1 VVLAKQAAA
10 DGEIAYQS
18 EILAAMVG
26 TVLDGRYRLDEKLG
40 QGGIGVVYRAVH
52 LRTSRTVAVKVLL
65 PEWAQAGGMSARFE
79 REARAAGFLKHP
91 NIVEVIALGR
101 VEDGPLY
108 LVMELCEGRSVG
120 DALEDGRFAPRRAL
134 AVARQA
140 LEGVGFAHQ
149 HGFIHRDLKPD
160 NLMLVGQPGVEVV
173 KILDFG
179 LVKLVGLAAAEL
191 GEEKLTATGMVFG
204 TPVYMAPEQAL
215 GRGVDHRADLYAIA
229 LILFEMLCGDPPFYS
244 DESSAVLRM
253 HLAAPRPRLAE
264 RGLTSAPAALE
275 AAVARALAVKAD
287 DRFQTA
293 GEMLAALDAAAAT
306 LAD

>member
-1 VVLAKQAAA
+1 VNLEKQRLRT
-10 DGEIAYQS
+10 GEIEYES
-18 EILAAMVG
+18 VDTRSVIG
-26 TVLDGRYRLDEKLG
+26 TLLDGRYRLEEKLG

-52 LRTSRTVAVKVLL
+52 VRTGRTVAVKVLL

-91 NIVEVIALGR
+91 NIAEVIALGR

-108 LVMELCEGRSVG
+108 LVMELCSGESVG
-120 DALEDGRFAPRRAL
+120 DALADGVFAPPRAL
-134 AVARQA
+134 AVTRQA
-140 LEGVGFAHQ
+140 LQGVGFAHQ

-160 NLMLVGQPGVEVV
+160 NLMLVGEPGRDVV

-215 GRGVDHRADLYAIA
+215 GRGVDHRADLYALG
-229 LILFEMLCGDPPFYS
+229 LILFEMLCGMPPFYS
-244 DESSAVLRM
+244 EESSAVLRM

-264 RGLTSAPAALE
+264 RGLANATPELE
-275 AAVARALAVKAD
+275 ALVARALAVRAD
-287 DRFQTA
+287 DRFA
-293 GEMLAALDAAAAT
+293 SAADMISALDVAAGSM
-306 LAD
+306 

>member
-1 VVLAKQAAA
+1 VNLEKQRLRT
-10 DGEIAYQS
+10 GEIEYRS
-18 EILAAMVG
+18 VDTRSMIG
-26 TVLDGRYRLDEKLG
+26 TLLDGRYRLEEKLG
-40 QGGIGVVYRAVH
+40 QGGIGAVYRAVH
-52 LRTSRTVAVKVLL
+52 VRTGRTVAVKVLL

-91 NIVEVIALGR
+91 NIAEVIALGR

-108 LVMELCEGRSVG
+108 LVMELCSGESVG
-120 DALEDGRFAPRRAL
+120 DALADGVFAPARAL

-140 LEGVGFAHQ
+140 LQGVGFAHQ

-160 NLMLVGQPGVEVV
+160 NLMLVGEPEREVV

-215 GRGVDHRADLYAIA
+215 GRGVDHRADLYALG
-229 LILFEMLCGDPPFYS
+229 LILFEMLCGLPPFYS
-244 DESSAVLRM
+244 EESSAVLRM

-264 RGLTSAPAALE
+264 RGLASATPELE
-275 AAVARALAVKAD
+275 ALVARARAVRAD
-287 DRFQTA
+287 DRFASATD
-293 GEMLAALDAAAAT
+293 MITALDAAAGS
-306 LAD
+306 L